1 MEESGINLTSSSS
14 PNLSTLLKN
23 GTSHHDDRPFV
34 VWISSLI
41 VVTAILII
49 IFNMLVVFTFSRQY
63 HHMDNK
69 TVFYVFIAMSDFF
82 AGVYLL
88 TNTLWYIRT
97 PMYFSFGMCLFL
109 HTFGIIQFYV
119 SPYHILALTI
129 FQYIEIQFPFRA
141 KWMCPKS
148 FYVKICCGLWI
159 LISFAFI
166 TPAILLAKE
175 KNISECSI
183 LSVFGDYHKLLNF
196 KTFIFY
202 TVFLALQAFFSIILL
217 LKIRAVLCKAACSS
231 RGDVYSTNCKVDNT
245 SSGIDETRSSN
256 HRDVDLRSAR
266 TENNESNISKRA
278 RDRYVTS
285 AKTLFIYL
293 FVYMMCTL
301 PIMCMV
307 FKDMMFRFDSFH
319 NRKITI
325 SLGAFAMMTSMIN
338 PILYFRRF
346 QICVGCS

>member
-1 MEESGINLTSSSS
+1 MEENGINSTLSSN
-14 PNLSTLLKN
+14 PALSTLLKN
-23 GTSHHDDRPFV
+23 GTSRHDDRPFV

-49 IFNMLVVFTFSRQY
+49 IFNTLVVFTFSRQY

-69 TVFYVFIAMSDFF
+69 TVFYVFIAISDFF

-88 TNTLWYIRT
+88 TNTLWYVKT
-97 PMYFSFGMCLFL
+97 PMHFSFGMCMFL
-109 HTFGIIQFYV
+109 HTFGIILFYV
-119 SPYHILALTI
+119 SAYHILALTI
-129 FQYIEIQFPFRA
+129 FQYIEIQFPFRG
-141 KWMCPKS
+141 KWMCSKS

-166 TPAILLAKE
+166 TPALLLSKE
-175 KNISECSI
+175 KYISECSI
-183 LSVFGDYHKLLNF
+183 LSVFGEYHKLLNF

-202 TVFLALQAFFSIILL
+202 TVFLVLQAFFSIILL
-217 LKIRAVLCKAACSS
+217 LKIRAVLCKAASS
-231 RGDVYSTNCKVDNT
+231 PREDVHSTNCKVDHASASVEDT
-245 SSGIDETRSSN
+245 SSSN
-256 HRDVDLRSAR
+256 HRDVDVRSAR
-266 TENNESNISKRA
+266 TENDESNTRKRA

-293 FVYMMCTL
+293 FVYMVCTL

-325 SLGAFAMMTSMIN
+325 SLGAFAMMTSMVN

-346 QICVGCS
+346 QTCVGCT